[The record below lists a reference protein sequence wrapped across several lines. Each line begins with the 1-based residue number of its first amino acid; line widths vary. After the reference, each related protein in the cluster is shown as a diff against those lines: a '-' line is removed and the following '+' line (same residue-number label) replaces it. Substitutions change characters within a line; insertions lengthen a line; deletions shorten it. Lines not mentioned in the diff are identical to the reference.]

1 MFEFTLFGS
10 QFKYEDGYI
19 FEKKANYFDAI
30 LALPR
35 FIDPAEYNCYQLMQI
50 CKALLEVKFM
60 K

>member
-1 MFEFTLFGS
+1 MFEFSFFGL

-19 FEKKANYFDAI
+19 FEKKDNLFDAI
-30 LALPR
+30 LVLPR
-35 FIDPAEYNCYQLMQI
+35 FIDPSEYNCYQLMQI